1 MSPTHIK
8 PQIPN
13 SVDTLRVALPPNST
27 SPTSVGPERLAPL
40 VRQSGTLPYPL
51 PTHRRSEEHTS
62 ELQSRLHLVCRLLLE
77 KKKKKIQIN
86 QPRAPDP
93 VRVRTTPRESAE

>member
-1 MSPTHIK
+1 MFYVSSDAVLKYCFFFFSSRRRHTRCSRDWSSDVCSSDLPTHIK

-27 SPTSVGPERLAPL
+27 SPTSVGPERLAAL

-51 PTHRRSEEHTS
+51 PTHRQPPAIHR
-62 ELQSRLHLVCRLLLE
+62 RLG
-77 KKKKKIQIN
+77 
-86 QPRAPDP
+86 
-93 VRVRTTPRESAE
+93 